1 MVEMRSQNN
10 LPMGVVVNRII
21 ITPRRSKQVP
31 VVLMNTNSYNGWI
44 RQPLLVADLVEVE
57 HYPWDYQPSMT

>member
-10 LPMGVVVNRII
+10 LPMEVVVNRTI

-31 VVLMNTNSYNGWI
+31 VVLMNMNSYNVWI
-44 RQPLLVADLVEVE
+44 RQPLLAADLDEVE
-57 HYPWDYQPSMT
+57 H